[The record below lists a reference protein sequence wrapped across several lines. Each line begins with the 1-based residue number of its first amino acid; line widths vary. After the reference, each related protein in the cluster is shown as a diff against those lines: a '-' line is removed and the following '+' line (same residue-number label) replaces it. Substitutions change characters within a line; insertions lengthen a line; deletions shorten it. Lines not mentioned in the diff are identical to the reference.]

1 MPCYYFDTCFFERAP
16 FKSNRKSIAKW
27 YAFANRFYSME
38 KFHPWETKIRFR
50 SDSDST
56 SMLIFLFVPF
66 YFSICKVI
74 MAAGIISERTTSNN
88 GMKFRLKHTCDITQG
103 VINRRVTWKAKA
115 WFKPGNSRSNGLST
129 IVSRKGKNTK
139 VGFACTSCVL
149 EG

>member
-1 MPCYYFDTCFFERAP
+1 MLCYYFDTCFFERAP
-16 FKSNRKSIAKW
+16 FKSNRKSIVKW

-38 KFHPWETKIRFR
+38 KFHPWRTKIRFR
-50 SDSDST
+50 SDSESA
-56 SMLIFLFVPF
+56 SMLIFLFF
-66 YFSICKVI
+66 NLQSDNI
-74 MAAGIISERTTSNN
+74 AAGIISKRTTSNN
-88 GMKFRLKHTCDITQG
+88 GMKFRLKHTRDITQG

-139 VGFACTSCVL
+139 VGFACTLCVL

>member
-1 MPCYYFDTCFFERAP
+1 MLCYYFDTCFFERAP
-16 FKSNRKSIAKW
+16 FKSNRKSIVKW

-38 KFHPWETKIRFR
+38 KFHPWGTKIRLR

-56 SMLIFLFVPF
+56 SMLILLFASF
-66 YFSICKVI
+66 YFSICRVI
-74 MAAGIISERTTSNN
+74 IAAGIISKRTTSEWSI
-88 GMKFRLKHTCDITQG
+88 RLKHTCDITQG

>member
-1 MPCYYFDTCFFERAP
+1 MGDENTLTIGFGLHV
-16 FKSNRKSIAKW
+16 N
-27 YAFANRFYSME
+27 ANS
-38 KFHPWETKIRFR
+38 PIRFVLFFNLQ
-50 SDSDST
+50 SDNSCGH
-56 SMLIFLFVPF
+56 
-66 YFSICKVI
+66 YFEK
-74 MAAGIISERTTSNN
+74 NDF